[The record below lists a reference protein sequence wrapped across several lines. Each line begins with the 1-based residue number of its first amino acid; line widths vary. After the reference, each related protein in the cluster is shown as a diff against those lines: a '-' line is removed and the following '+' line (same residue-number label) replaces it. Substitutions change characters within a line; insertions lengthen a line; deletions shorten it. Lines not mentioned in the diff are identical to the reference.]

1 MKLVKT
7 ASGNKGLEISKREWL
22 SIGKTSGWL
31 GRQDDN
37 PVNAWQDSNEVRRYL
52 DKYMEVNQVADL
64 ADLQQNHYHI
74 IDQLSKKYGEKS
86 FKEALQ
92 RQPALLT

>member
-7 ASGNKGLEISKREWL
+7 ASGNKGLEISKTEWL

-31 GRQDDN
+31 GREQNN
-37 PVNAWQDSNEVRRYL
+37 PVNAWQDSTEVRRYL

-64 ADLQQNHYHI
+64 ADLQQNHHHI
-74 IDQLSKKYGEKS
+74 IDQLSKKYGEKE

-92 RQPALLT
+92 RQPALV